1 MTHIVTQYD
10 TREQVFRQLQRDG
23 IIISDKE
30 AITSEIVSLS
40 WLSACF
46 KSGHILQVE
55 DSHRLTKTEDTD
67 VNFYYFYSLYGLTI
81 IYNINDM
88 PSLSFLHH

>member
-55 DSHRLTKTEDTD
+55 DSYRLTKTEDTD